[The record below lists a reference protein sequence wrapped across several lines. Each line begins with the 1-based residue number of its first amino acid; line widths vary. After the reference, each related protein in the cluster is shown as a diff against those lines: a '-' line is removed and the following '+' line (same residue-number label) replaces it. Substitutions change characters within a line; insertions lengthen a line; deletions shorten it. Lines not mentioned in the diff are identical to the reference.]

1 MVHAELYALSERSLV
16 IDGVEWLVYV
26 SGAGAYGTGHWGLA
40 SLQTLHFALA
50 SEPGVPLFETLL
62 PANRLAGLYDA
73 ELLGLFRSARKI
85 VIPEGGAAAAPR
97 RFSLSDDS

>member
-1 MVHAELYALSERSLV
+1 MPHAELNALCERSLML
-16 IDGVEWLVYV
+16 DGVEWVAYV

-50 SEPGVPLFETLL
+50 SEPGVPLYETLL
-62 PANRLAGLYDA
+62 PASRLAGLYDA
-73 ELLGLFRSARKI
+73 ELQDLFRNARKI
-85 VIPEGGAAAAPR
+85 VIPEGGASAAPR